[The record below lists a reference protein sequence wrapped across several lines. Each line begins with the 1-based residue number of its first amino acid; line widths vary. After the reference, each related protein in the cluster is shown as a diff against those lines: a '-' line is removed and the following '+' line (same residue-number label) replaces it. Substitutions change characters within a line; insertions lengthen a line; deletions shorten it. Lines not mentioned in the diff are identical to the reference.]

1 MKITSMLLCVC
12 ILTVSVQFAFAQT
25 NTASTFKVQT
35 LVSNGKKSKEENS
48 TLKFSETSFSASK
61 RNNNTLI
68 KELNY
73 ADVVSAD
80 YSYSKKPLLSTGG
93 AVAMAIFTGL
103 LVLPFL
109 FVKKKQHWISVRTA
123 NDYVV
128 MRLDRENYRQVL
140 NEFQVHKV
148 EVKTIDEDEKSK
160 DKKKTED

>member
-1 MKITSMLLCVC
+1 MKITSILLCIC
-12 ILTVSVQFAFAQT
+12 ILTISVQFAFAQT
-25 NTASTFKVQT
+25 NTASAFKVQT
-35 LVSNGKKSKEENS
+35 LVSDGKKSKEENS

-61 RNNNTLI
+61 RANNTLI

-123 NDYVV
+123 NEYVV
-128 MRLDRENYRQVL
+128 MRLDKENYRQIL
-140 NEFQVHKV
+140 NEFQIHKV
-148 EVKTIDEDEKSK
+148 EVKTLDEDESSK
-160 DKKKTED
+160 DKKKDKD